1 VSIDAAAVSTSDVE
15 LGDDWAYGAGILH
28 GGWLLETLAAPADRR
43 DWWLERARRCHRILG
58 SRDQP
63 NFV

>member
-1 VSIDAAAVSTSDVE
+1 LSVGAVEPDPV
-15 LGDDWAYGAGILH
+15 
-28 GGWLLETLAAPADRR
+28 LLETLAAPADRR